1 MLLHFHVVMICDF
14 NEEFFS
20 ELYELYSVKDELKLK
35 KEEVEWEKTS
45 LKCNWDVLNFYKKT
59 AFYNG
64 K

>member
-35 KEEVEWEKTS
+35 KEEVEMGKNF
-45 LKCNWDVLNFYKKT
+45 LKMQLGCFKLLQENCFL
-59 AFYNG
+59 
-64 K
+64 